1 MGVPQRAVAQAG
13 GGKEQGVPGLEE
25 PRLQLLRGKL
35 QPGGAHAVRARLA
48 AGLKQQSGGQC
59 AGKAHVCGI
68 HARGGERR
76 DGPLPEWVL
85 SQLGQK
91 RGAPAL
97 RGTGLCQHGGIP
109 AEARPKAFRVSQ
121 RGVRVQCQQNLT
133 QAVDGMLWNHGTPPF
148 WSFPVF

>member
-1 MGVPQRAVAQAG
+1 MCGIHARG
-13 GGKEQGVPGLEE
+13 GESRGGPGLEE

-35 QPGGAHAVRARLA
+35 QPGGAHAVRERLA

-59 AGKAHVCGI
+59 AGKGRVCGI
-68 HARGGERR
+68 HARGGESRG
-76 DGPLPEWVL
+76 GPVSEWVL

-97 RGTGLCQHGGIP
+97 RGTGLRQHGGIP

-121 RGVRVQCQQNLT
+121 RGICVQCQQNLT
-133 QAVDGMLWNHGTPPF
+133 QAVDGMLLEHGTPPF